1 MMLRERVHRL
11 GSIRSFCDYAQIGF
25 VTDDVDDARP
35 HQRVVV
41 NDENAVGLSHGVGM
55 LNAGGSHA
63 STTSVPARGAVT
75 IVSEPPMRSAR
86 SCMLVRPNPALRRS
100 FAIPRPSSAIE

>member
-1 MMLRERVHRL
+1 
-11 GSIRSFCDYAQIGF
+11 IRRFRDYAQIGF
-25 VTDDVDDARP
+25 MADDVNDARS

-41 NDENAVGLSHGVGM
+41 NDENTVGRGHGVGM

-86 SCMLVRPNPALRRS
+86 SCMLVRPTPALRRS
-100 FAIPRPSSAIE
+100 FAMPRPSSAIDRRKPTDRVDAA